1 MWQTVCKPDKQMAVS
16 FLSGRDC
23 KSLVEDYHNGP
34 FLFLAQFPS
43 RVITNCSYLSLSL
56 SVAKLMGGISW
67 EICEY
72 KPKRETSQRHT
83 AMNENLE
90 DAN

>member
-1 MWQTVCKPDKQMAVS
+1 MWQAVCKPDKQMAVS

-34 FLFLAQFPS
+34 FLFLARFPS

-56 SVAKLMGGISW
+56 SGKIDGWNILRNMWVQAKEGNISEAHRNEWEFGG
-67 EICEY
+67 C
-72 KPKRETSQRHT
+72 
-83 AMNENLE
+83 
-90 DAN
+90 